1 MSSYTIIKNQSILID
16 LPSDIAD
23 QGWTISGGTA
33 YHSGCNSG
41 YIERLFDLSTAT
53 QWTFRYIIPSITTGS
68 INIIVNGEVGI
79 SRTVAG
85 TYEETFNVTGNNIL
99 VRFFSTGINQLQVL
113 QIFAPSEESNAIT
126 LLFNEYADKWVG
138 NHSAHPEMMRKFIN
152 DFFMFEDGRLW
163 VCNSDLVPRNNFF
176 GIQYPSIITFYC
188 NINPTEIKN
197 FHGMRQKSNKRW
209 SVPDIEIFPY
219 YGKPEGQKSRLK
231 KDRFRSLQG
240 DWFADFL
247 RDINDPRFTTELDS
261 LMRGADLQGSVMK
274 ITIRND
280 DIVEVRLL
288 SIDVIVSKSDYTY

>member
-99 VRFFSTGINQLQVL
+99 VRFFSTGINQVQVL
-113 QIFAPSEESNAIT
+113 QIFAPSEESNAVT
-126 LLFNEYADKWVG
+126 LLFNEDADKWVG

-152 DFFMFEDGRLW
+152 DFFMFKDGRLW

-188 NINPTEIKN
+188 NINPTEVKN
-197 FHGMRQKSNKRW
+197 FHSMRQKSNKRW
-209 SVPDIEIFPY
+209 SVPEIEIFPY

-231 KDRFRSLQG
+231 IDRFRSLQG

-247 RDINDPRFTTELDS
+247 RDLNDPRFTTELDA
-261 LMRGADLQGSVMK
+261 LMKGAELQGSVMK
-274 ITIRND
+274 VTIRND
-280 DIVEVRLL
+280 DTVEVRLL
-288 SIDVIVSKSDYTY
+288 SVDILTSKSEYTY